1 MGRQKYDW
9 VEIRALYLAGNSPEW
24 IAKHLGG
31 GLTAN
36 RVSHKASIKGWKRD
50 GKEIEQIVK
59 TKIADRVAEL
69 KAYGLETFRANL
81 ESDLAKIDA
90 IVTRLETLGLTAD
103 KTAEQIQALRAA
115 GQILLSKP
123 DAYLDRI
130 HRVGPPPKEIINL
143 NKDVGVTINDAPTD
157 TDPRPPQPS
166 GGEAEIERN
175 DGAGQQTDPG

>member
-1 MGRQKYDW
+1 MAKYDW
-9 VEIRALYLAGNSPEW
+9 TKIKSMYLAGMTPAI
-24 IAKHLGG
+24 IAQEIGD
-31 GLTAN
+31 GLTAAI
-36 RVSHKASIKGWKRD
+36 VSVKASRKGWVKDRAEFD
-50 GKEIEQIVK
+50 KAIDAGVKEK
-59 TKIADRVAEL
+59 AIALR
-69 KAYGLETFRANL
+69 AYGLETFRANL

-143 NKDVGVTINDAPTD
+143 NKDIGVTINDAPKD
-157 TDPRPPQPS
+157 TDPRPPEPS
-166 GGEAEIERN
+166 GEQTENQRD
-175 DGAGQQTDPG
+175 DGAGQQADPS